1 MYYWLIAL
9 MGLSL
14 IGLVGLGVFYEMRSP
29 SRGRSV
35 VRWWGGAVG
44 VNLLIF
50 IATQVGILLLAMQDA
65 MAQQAVGTA
74 GAAPPEISIGMALSL
89 LAIGLPTAV
98 ATVAAGFAVGTVGA
112 SALAAISEKPELF
125 GRTLIY
131 LGLAEGIAIYGLV
144 VTILLLGKI

>member
-14 IGLVGLGVFYEMRSP
+14 VGLVGLGVFYEIRPP

-44 VNLLIF
+44 INLLIF
-50 IATQVGILLLAMQDA
+50 VATQVGILLLAMQDA
-65 MAQQAVGTA
+65 MAQAVGTA
-74 GAAPPEISIGMALSL
+74 GAAPPEISMGMAVSL

>member
-1 MYYWLIAL
+1 
-9 MGLSL
+9 
-14 IGLVGLGVFYEMRSP
+14 
-29 SRGRSV
+29 
-35 VRWWGGAVG
+35 
-44 VNLLIF
+44 
-50 IATQVGILLLAMQDA
+50 MQNA

-74 GAAPPEISIGMALSL
+74 GAAPPEISMGMAVSL